1 MGILSGPDSE
11 HWGVGHVIVAR
22 EKWTA
27 ALAGVGVHFMV
38 KGTPGHTWSHTH
50 MMNYVR
56 EYTVLCLLLSL
67 TKSELLREEL

>member
-11 HWGVGHVIVAR
+11 QGGGNVIGNR

-27 ALAGVGVHFMV
+27 ASAVVGVQFMV

-50 MMNYVR
+50 MMNYV
-56 EYTVLCLLLSL
+56 
-67 TKSELLREEL
+67 K